1 MSDLV
6 HSLGMP
12 QTIIHGLALGVDKMA
27 EDWGNLHACNI
38 RRFKADWDT
47 HGKAA
52 GPIRNQ
58 QMIDQ
63 GKPDLIIAFPG
74 GRGTADMVERAR
86 KARIDVAEIKPT

>member
-6 HSLGMP
+6 HAKGMP
-12 QTIIHGLALGVDKMA
+12 DTIIHGLALGADLMA
-27 EDWGNLHACNI
+27 EDWGIRYALNI

-63 GKPDLIIAFPG
+63 GKPDLVIAFPG
-74 GRGTADMVERAR
+74 GRGTADMVAKTREAG
-86 KARIDVAEIKPT
+86 IDVAEIKST